1 VANGDACIRAGL
13 DVPRLSE
20 DTMQSLRESVP
31 MAGSIAGN
39 PLDMFRVFLDSAYLG
54 EILDL
59 ADKDPRIGMIMV
71 NRLIPR
77 IIFHLPDVPDPTPET
92 IRFLKNEGP
101 SKPSVFVVDSEGGDP
116 ELAEKGADLRGQFC
130 AAGIPA
136 YPSTQRAARALMNL
150 HSYHSFRKRAVARD
164 ADEPAGTI
172 P

>member
-1 VANGDACIRAGL
+1 
-13 DVPRLSE
+13 
-20 DTMQSLRESVP
+20 MQSLRESVP

-59 ADKDPRIGMIMV
+59 AGKDPRIGMNMV
-71 NRLIPR
+71 NRVIPR

-92 IRFLKNEGP
+92 IQFLKNKGP
-101 SKPSVFVVDSEGGDP
+101 SKPTVFVVDSEGGDP
-116 ELAEKGADLRGQFC
+116 ELAGKGADLRGRFC

-136 YPSTQRAARALMNL
+136 YPSTQRAARALMHL
-150 HSYHSFRKRAVARD
+150 HRYHSFRRRAAAR
-164 ADEPAGTI
+164 AAGEPARPI